1 MVVMDKYERSEVN
14 KNDVKKMERDII
26 ITTENQTIQLQLPLQ
41 NEKCIKSSDKKQKIV
56 EYHPKSKVQTR
67 KIIYNE
73 KQVNINLN
81 LSNKNKNNYN
91 YQNEKIYI

>member
-41 NEKCIKSSDKKQKIV
+41 NEKCIKSSDKKPMLSSQNQK
-56 EYHPKSKVQTR
+56 E
-67 KIIYNE
+67 
-73 KQVNINLN
+73 
-81 LSNKNKNNYN
+81 
-91 YQNEKIYI
+91 